1 MDYPNNDETQSSS
14 LPDAVVVNP
23 SAIDSTD
30 EWTGKRRRRSRQF
43 GRVRGKDGE
52 GNGLG
57 NRHMGNGRAGRKL
70 RRGRMTSRDKAKRLM
85 IMACGLLSLCL
96 ATLVGFMVGKKSSD
110 SSASPDQSVSLE
122 VVQPTSASEALLD
135 DAFRALRDGQPK
147 KALLT
152 FQKIQQSQPSLTG
165 IDYLIGHAAHS
176 AGESSIAEE
185 AFQRSLAKKEMDE
198 EARLALA
205 MNHLFQGS
213 AGAQRGSQLSDP
225 LIDAECEFRRFS
237 ALHPMDSNVYL
248 QWAEALRS
256 RGSYRS
262 AAETMHKGVLRS
274 DLSSSQSLLSA
285 KEALT
290 RLQNN
295 PSKVVPS
302 LSGITSMS
310 GEIALASALES
321 LQMQQQSEALLFL
334 ERAREF
340 YTPTVFAE
348 LMKDNAF
355 DPYRT
360 DSKMRSVFSKDWLDQ
375 SSRIR

>member
-1 MDYPNNDETQSSS
+1 MFT
-14 LPDAVVVNP
+14 
-23 SAIDSTD
+23 
-30 EWTGKRRRRSRQF
+30 
-43 GRVRGKDGE
+43 
-52 GNGLG
+52 
-57 NRHMGNGRAGRKL
+57 
-70 RRGRMTSRDKAKRLM
+70 
-85 IMACGLLSLCL
+85 ACGLLLLCL
-96 ATLVGFMVGKKSSD
+96 ATLVGFMVGKKSSAA
-110 SSASPDQSVSLE
+110 SAFPNHSVSLE
-122 VVQPTSASEALLD
+122 VTQPTSASEALLD
-135 DAFRALRDGQPK
+135 DAFRALRDGHPK

-152 FQKIQQSQPSLTG
+152 FQKIQETQPSLNG
-165 IDYLIGHAAHS
+165 IDYLIGHAAQN

-185 AFQRSLAKKEMDE
+185 AFQRSLTKNEMAE

-205 MNHLFQGS
+205 VNHLFQS
-213 AGAQRGSQLSDP
+213 AMGASRGSQLSDP
-225 LIDAECEFRRFS
+225 LTDAEGEFRRFS
-237 ALHPMDSNVYL
+237 ALRPMDSNVYL

-262 AAETMHKGVLRS
+262 AAETLHKGVLRS

-295 PSKVVPS
+295 PSKKVPS

-310 GEIALASALES
+310 GELALASALES
-321 LQMQQQSEALLFL
+321 LQMNQQSEALLFL

-360 DSKMRSVFSKDWLDQ
+360 DSKMRSLFSKDWLDHN
-375 SSRIR
+375 SGIR